1 MHPKTFAKSS
11 PILLTQTAF
20 WTKLVS
26 FLINEDGRKSLEH
39 DFKIEKIEEYIGK
52 GKEGI
57 FNLYKSVYAK

>member
-1 MHPKTFAKSS
+1 M
-11 PILLTQTAF
+11 TQTAF